1 MHAAA
6 LPPLAVRPRRAGLAA
21 LLPLLVRGVAVSP
34 APVGEGV
41 GGGGRGARADGGEL
55 GRVEIVVAL
64 VGGGVHDDVGV
75 VGGGAR
81 VVGARRVEVRR
92 HVQVRVRAPRGRGRR
107 LPDEVRCVGVNIL
120 KSCRQTIYP
129 ICGRTVVLHRVAVT
143 WIPKLERTFDEIPK
157 MSPGG
162 DGTHDPVA
170 TLSKL

>member
-6 LPPLAVRPRRAGLAA
+6 LPPLAVRPRRAGLA
-21 LLPLLVRGVAVSP
+21 LLPLLVQCVAR
-34 APVGEGV
+34 PVGEGV

-92 HVQVRVRAPRGRGRR
+92 HVQVRVRAPRGGGRR
-107 LPDEVRCVGVNIL
+107 LPDEVGCVGVNIL
-120 KSCRQTIYP
+120 KPCRHEPFYP
-129 ICGRTVVLHRVAVT
+129 V
-143 WIPKLERTFDEIPK
+143 
-157 MSPGG
+157 SGG
-162 DGTHDPVA
+162 A
-170 TLSKL
+170 T